1 MNRPGSGWV
10 AGVMTPTIS
19 TSRSTHNIQT
29 TAEFERSLGELAEWL
44 NALTATA
51 TAPDRPAAT
60 ADTDALNTLL
70 AQTAASSAHD
80 DRMGLARGSFERRRF
95 RQVVGPALWESDCLR
110 HAVTKPR
117 GYPGDFQLMQRLYDN
132 HPSGTTPRGRAL
144 DAWTLGLP
152 FSQAVRTRGAL
163 MARLLLQAWLGGG
176 RRVTNIACG
185 AAPELAVVHR
195 RLPFQS
201 VTLLDQDAAAL
212 AAAVLALGAVDATRI
227 QQVCC
232 PVREIISRRHRL
244 DGGRDVI
251 YSMGLYDY
259 LPARTAVA
267 LTDRLWA
274 SVAPGGLLAIGNF
287 AAGNHADRHLLEAA
301 LDWYLVYRTRGELL
315 RLVQGLPDLAE
326 AHVETDPTGCLHM
339 LVARRAR

>member
-1 MNRPGSGWV
+1 LVANGAVRRISALPVLDRSGEIELQIGSPGQALYHL
-10 AGVMTPTIS
+10 AGRRARQGTLQGAPRARRITGPQ
-19 TSRSTHNIQT
+19 R
-29 TAEFERSLGELAEWL
+29 G
-44 NALTATA
+44 AT
-51 TAPDRPAAT
+51 
-60 ADTDALNTLL
+60 LIE
-70 AQTAASSAHD
+70 Q
-80 DRMGLARGSFERRRF
+80 RRF

-110 HAVTKPR
+110 HAATKPR

-163 MARLLLQAWLGGG
+163 MARLLQAWLAGG

-185 AAPELAVVHR
+185 AAPELAAVHR

-201 VTLLDQDAAAL
+201 VTLLDQDADAL
-212 AAAVLALGAVDATRI
+212 AAAVLALGTVDATPI

-244 DGGRDVI
+244 DSGRDVI

-339 LVARRAR
+339 LVAHRAR